1 MRTWLVLCVLAVGG
15 CFSTDLDPNIEGA
28 FACSIDDDCPD
39 GQACDGLRCLT
50 PENVP
55 VVRVLSPEPDPPQV
69 FSVEEFPADG
79 RIEVRIQGNLTF
91 AESPDDTTPGSGF
104 VQLIVDGTMQEVRS
118 GPLSGGLGVTAT
130 IDPTPG
136 PHRIAVK
143 AVRANGVPYAGPQ
156 STATAL
162 FWIDD
167 GEPAVAIVDP
177 WPGEEFPLGTPTID
191 VTVATLN
198 FTMREAEM
206 TRTEGIG
213 HAHVYYDDVFPA
225 CADDPMCD
233 PGYLTIVNPPRGTTD
248 DLASAQIVLPESAAT
263 TATLTAVLRNDDHTP
278 YRFPFGDPMGALVF
292 DTIPIA
298 RVAD

>member
-1 MRTWLVLCVLAVGG
+1 MSKWLVLCVLATTA
-15 CFSTDLDPNIEGA
+15 CFTTDLDPNAEGA
-28 FACSIDDDCPD
+28 FACSVDDDCPES
-39 GQACDGLRCLT
+39 QECDGLRCLD
-50 PENVP
+50 PEDVP
-55 VVRVLSPEPDPPQV
+55 VMRILSPEPDPPQV
-69 FSVEEFPADG
+69 FPVADFPANG
-79 RIEVRIQGNLTF
+79 QIEIRFQGNLSF

-104 VQLIVDGTMQEVRS
+104 VQLIVDGAMQEVRM
-118 GPLSGGLGVTAT
+118 GPLSGGIAVTAT

-143 AVRANGVPYAGPQ
+143 AVRPNGVPYGGPQ

-177 WPGEEFPLGTPTID
+177 WPGAEFPLGTPTVD
-191 VTVATLN
+191 VSIATLN

-206 TRTEGIG
+206 MRLEGIG
-213 HAHVYYDDVFPA
+213 HGHVYYDDIFPA

-248 DLASAQIVLPESAAT
+248 DIASAPIVLPESAAT
-263 TATLTAVLRNDDHTP
+263 TATLTAVLRNDDHSP
-278 YRFPFGDPMGALVF
+278 YRFPFGDPMGRLVL
-292 DTIPIA
+292 DTIVIN
-298 RVAD
+298 RVGE